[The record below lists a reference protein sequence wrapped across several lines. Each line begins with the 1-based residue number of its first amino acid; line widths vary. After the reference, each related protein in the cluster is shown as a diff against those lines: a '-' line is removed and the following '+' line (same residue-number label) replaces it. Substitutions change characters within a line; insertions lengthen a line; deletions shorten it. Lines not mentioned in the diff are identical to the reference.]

1 MRRSEKEITQR
12 EEICA
17 VLRRGSICHLGLVDG
32 DEPYVVPVSYGFD
45 GDALY
50 FHSAGEGRKIDTI
63 RTHPQVCF
71 EITAEWSLQPAETAC
86 SWGAS
91 YESVIGWG
99 TAALITDPA
108 AKRAALTIIMAQYD
122 DSGAHLF
129 SSSSIDKTTV
139 VRIGIDR
146 MTGKRS

>member
-12 EEICA
+12 GEICA
-17 VLRRGSICHLGLVDG
+17 VLQRGSICHLGLVDG

-50 FHSAGEGRKIDTI
+50 FHSAGEGRKIETI
-63 RTHPQVCF
+63 REHPRVCF
-71 EITAEWSLQPAETAC
+71 EVTAEWSLQPAETAC

-99 TAALITDPA
+99 TARLITDPT
-108 AKRAALTIIMAQYD
+108 AKRAALNTIMNQYD
-122 DSGAHLF
+122 DTEAHLF
-129 SSSSIDKTTV
+129 SASIIDKTTV
-139 VRIGIDR
+139 VRIDIER